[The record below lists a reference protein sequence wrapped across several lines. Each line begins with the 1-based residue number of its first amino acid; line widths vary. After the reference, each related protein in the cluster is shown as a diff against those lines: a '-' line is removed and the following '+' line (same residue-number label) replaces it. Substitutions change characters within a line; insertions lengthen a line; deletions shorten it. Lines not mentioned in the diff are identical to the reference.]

1 MKVFV
6 ENRDRRVYGGRR
18 SALEVGPHYHSHYEI
33 IYVKQGHSLISIDGC
48 VYPIRSGD
56 LVIALPY
63 QVHHIQDLTPCDS
76 YLFIVPDN
84 ICEEFRSVFSQ
95 SVPVSPVLHKV
106 DEQKDL
112 SRLLKVAIDTL
123 ESDQP
128 FSGEMVK
135 GFLIV
140 ILGLA
145 FRQMEFIANQKDNTD
160 TFRQIVKFCTENF
173 DQPLSLEQLSEQFFL
188 SRYQISRLFS
198 QNLGMSFPR
207 FLSGIRIMEACRLL
221 RSGASI
227 TDASLGSGF
236 ATIRSFNRCFLEQT
250 GMTPKAYKQSK
261 PQVDHSNLL

>member
-18 SALEVGPHYHSHYEI
+18 TALEVGAHYHSHYEV
-33 IYVKQGHSLISIDGC
+33 IYVKQGHSLINIDGC

-84 ICEEFRSVFSQ
+84 ICEEFRSVVSQ
-95 SVPVSPVLHKV
+95 SMPVSPVLHKV
-106 DEQKDL
+106 DQQEDL

-145 FRQMEFIANQKDNTD
+145 FRQMEFVPKSKDAAD
-160 TFRQIVKFCTENF
+160 TVRQIVKYCTENF
-173 DQPLSLEQLSEQFFL
+173 DQPISLERLSDQFYL

-198 QNLGMSFPR
+198 KNLGMSFPK

-227 TDASLGSGF
+227 TETALGSGF
-236 ATIRSFNRCFLEQT
+236 TTIRSFNRCFLEQT
-250 GMTPKAYKQSK
+250 GMTPKAYKQIK
-261 PQVDHSNLL
+261 PLADHSQLL